1 MCMDQLLVG
10 SLEKGYQSSETKTIF
25 CLGTQFFLQ
34 HTRDKMIWIESM
46 PEESKNVAH
55 DGY

>member
-1 MCMDQLLVG
+1 MDQLLVG